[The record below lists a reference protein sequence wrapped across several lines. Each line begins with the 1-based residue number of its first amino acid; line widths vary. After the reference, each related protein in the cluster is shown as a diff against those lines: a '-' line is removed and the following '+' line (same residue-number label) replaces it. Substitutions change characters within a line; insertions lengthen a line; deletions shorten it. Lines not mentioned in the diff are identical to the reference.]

1 VVNRIFKDE
10 SCDINLHHRLR
21 SWPILMPIL
30 PNALVAR
37 LLLWVITALGVKV
50 TTFFLERRI
59 SKETMKGNV
68 DTNKT
73 VQVVLALQETI
84 FGLSKWELLL

>member
-1 VVNRIFKDE
+1 
-10 SCDINLHHRLR
+10 
-21 SWPILMPIL
+21 MPIL

-50 TTFFLERRI
+50 TTFCLESKI

-84 FGLSKWELLL
+84 FGLSKRELLL